1 MEADARG
8 IGLNALVLDDAAVM
22 DKQESIG
29 VKLAGRPFP
38 LGLQA
43 VSGSIVGYLQLSN
56 LSWTCQQPPSTHSIK
71 T

>member
-29 VKLAGRPFP
+29 VQLAGWPFP

-43 VSGSIVGYLQLSN
+43 VSGSIVGYL
-56 LSWTCQQPPSTHSIK
+56 
-71 T
+71 